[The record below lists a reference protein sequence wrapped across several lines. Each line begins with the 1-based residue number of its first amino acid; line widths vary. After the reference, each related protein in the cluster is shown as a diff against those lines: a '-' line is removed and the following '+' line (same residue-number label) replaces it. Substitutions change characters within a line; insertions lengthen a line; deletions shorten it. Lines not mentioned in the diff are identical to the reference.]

1 FGWLASGQTGEGHGA
16 MADRDTNER
25 ELTANPLPRRRGL
38 HGIAASLLGGL
49 GITAGAT
56 GAAAQQNDVEGI
68 IEAAM
73 QKAAR
78 LRDDAERAAGRD
90 ERPQRNN
97 ERDNERDADDGDRGG
112 RNGRAAERDSDNDEP
127 RRRSS
132 EQESNDDGDDA
143 PRRRDARQEPEETGD
158 SNSTTDAGSDT
169 NGGGGGGA
177 NDGGDADADADGDS
191 IAMGDINVD
200 DDFDVQQVISNLN
213 LSEFGADDGDGDVI
227 ATTGPDGAVAISG
240 DSIARSGP
248 GGSFAQS
255 GDSIASSGP
264 DGATAISGGGGDAD
278 ADGGDNNDFAS

>member
-1 FGWLASGQTGEGHGA
+1 MVDCGA
-16 MADRDTNER
+16 NER
-25 ELTANPLPRRRGL
+25 EPTANALPRRRGL

-49 GITAGAT
+49 GFTAAASGAT
-56 GAAAQQNDVEGI
+56 AQQNGQGGVEGI
-68 IEAAM
+68 IESAM
-73 QKAAR
+73 EKVAR
-78 LRDDAERAAGRD
+78 LRGEAERAAGWD
-90 ERPQRNN
+90 ERPQRN
-97 ERDNERDADDGDRGG
+97 NERDADDGDRGG
-112 RNGRAAERDSDNDEP
+112 RNGRAAERDGDNDEP

-132 EQESNDDGDDA
+132 EQEANDNSDDA
-143 PRRRDARQEPEETGD
+143 PRRRDARQETDPD
-158 SNSTTDAGSDT
+158 SDTDATTDAGSDT
-169 NGGGGGGA
+169 GGGGGGGGA
-177 NDGGDADADADGDS
+177 NNAGDADADADGDS
-191 IAMGDINVD
+191 IEMGDINVD

-278 ADGGDNNDFAS
+278 GDGGDDNDFAS